1 VGYTIVFGGIE
12 NGPSSW
18 KPFFLNDKHHISAPE
33 FYGIYSN
40 RSLVYTCNLAKA
52 CYDRNTFR
60 NDSRDGKSSI
70 SIENGA
76 CRTKFVP
83 KRPRKNPTRSWYI
96 LFYVTLLPSL
106 PRSSVLMQWM
116 KESIGSLSSRNV
128 TRTLKVRSRQRW
140 ILSHSRLVWLSG
152 QETRQRMHAEWYK
165 TIGQVMY
172 NL

>member
-1 VGYTIVFGGIE
+1 MGYTIVFGGIE

-128 TRTLKVRSRQRW
+128 TKDFESPLAATLNLKS
-140 ILSHSRLVWLSG
+140 LSTCLTFWTG
-152 QETRQRMHAEWYK
+152 NK
-165 TIGQVMY
+165 TTNECWMV
-172 NL
+172 